1 MQTNNSIPKCS
12 ILTQNKFLEVVKM
25 KWHWMFFAVILPIF
39 ILLII
44 LSATPDSEAGNVK
57 LRTITSEV
65 ILPFNK
71 AKDHSDEVFWQV
83 DQVRRNDTLGKLFDR
98 MGVHDNDA
106 KKFLTLSSD
115 SKAIN
120 TQLIPGRTLEIK
132 TDADGKLLYLEYELR
147 DDNILVAGLTPSGYQ
162 IAQQKLILEQQQV
175 IKSATI
181 INSLFGATDD
191 AGIPDQI
198 ALQIAS
204 IFSGVID
211 FNQDLRSGDKFN
223 VLYEAFYNAGE
234 LMKTGKVLAVEFL
247 SNGKLRKA
255 IHFGDADTKYAYY
268 TPEGEN
274 LHKSFLRSPLEFSR
288 VSSSFSRGRYHP
300 ILNRIRAHK
309 GVDFAAAHGTR
320 IKASGDGVIKF
331 MGRKGGYGNVVIIKH
346 NNKISTVYG
355 HLARF
360 SKILRRGSEVT
371 QGDIIGY
378 VGKTGL
384 ATGPHLHYEFL
395 LNGVHRNPMTVEL
408 PSGRPIDPN
417 YKDAFKA
424 KNLELFAKI
433 EMLNRQL
440 SAASSQ

>member
-162 IAQQKLILEQQQV
+162 IAQQKLL
-175 IKSATI
+175 
-181 INSLFGATDD
+181 L
-191 AGIPDQI
+191 
-198 ALQIAS
+198 
-204 IFSGVID
+204 
-211 FNQDLRSGDKFN
+211 
-223 VLYEAFYNAGE
+223 
-234 LMKTGKVLAVEFL
+234 KTNK
-247 SNGKLRKA
+247 
-255 IHFGDADTKYAYY
+255 
-268 TPEGEN
+268 PE
-274 LHKSFLRSPLEFSR
+274 K
-288 VSSSFSRGRYHP
+288 VSS
-300 ILNRIRAHK
+300 L
-309 GVDFAAAHGTR
+309 V
-320 IKASGDGVIKF
+320 
-331 MGRKGGYGNVVIIKH
+331 
-346 NNKISTVYG
+346 
-355 HLARF
+355 
-360 SKILRRGSEVT
+360 
-371 QGDIIGY
+371 
-378 VGKTGL
+378 
-384 ATGPHLHYEFL
+384 
-395 LNGVHRNPMTVEL
+395 
-408 PSGRPIDPN
+408 
-417 YKDAFKA
+417 
-424 KNLELFAKI
+424 
-433 EMLNRQL
+433 
-440 SAASSQ
+440 